1 MFLHRLYL
9 NLRCKDARRD
19 IADPYE
25 LHSTLCRAFSVPNQ
39 KCPEGEFLWRLEP
52 ESDTSGNPCVLIQSH
67 SKPDWPHIGI
77 QDWLAR
83 EPDKAIDLAAR
94 LKLESLDVGKRF
106 RYRLR
111 ANPCVTR
118 GGKRIGLL
126 RLEEQVN
133 WLYRKGELHGFTLA
147 TVHVSQARMLRGKQ
161 HNENPIRVFS
171 VLFDGILATTAP
183 DKFSEVV
190 ASGIGHGKA
199 VGLGLFS
206 VVPLA

>member
-52 ESDTSGNPCVLIQSH
+52 ESDKSGNPCVLIQSR
-67 SKPDWPHIGI
+67 SESDWSRIGI

-83 EPDKAIDLAAR
+83 EPDKAIDLAAK
-94 LKLESLDVGKRF
+94 LKLKSLDVGKRF
-106 RYRLR
+106 RYRLQ

-118 GGKRIGLL
+118 DGKRIGLL

-133 WLYRKGELHGFTLA
+133 WLHRKGELHGFTLA
-147 TVHVSQARMLRGKQ
+147 TVHVSQAQMLRGKQ

-183 DKFSEVV
+183 DKFSKVV